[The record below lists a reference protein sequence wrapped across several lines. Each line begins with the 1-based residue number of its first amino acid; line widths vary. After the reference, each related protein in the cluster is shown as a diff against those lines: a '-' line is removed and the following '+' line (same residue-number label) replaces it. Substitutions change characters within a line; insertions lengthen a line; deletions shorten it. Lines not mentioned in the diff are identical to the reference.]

1 MHQVSWA
8 GPHTVAIA
16 MHQDLAVRL
25 FDLDT
30 QDNALLP
37 LDPPS
42 SSGVREGVMCLSWSE
57 AHQQLAVGTSG
68 GSLQVFKRRAAGL
81 ETATVHR
88 QSEDE
93 EGQDEGGSSS
103 SHWQSQYTVK
113 VSIPL

>member
-1 MHQVSWA
+1 
-8 GPHTVAIA
+8 

-42 SSGVREGVMCLSWSE
+42 NSGAREGVACLSWSE

-88 QSEDE
+88 QGEEEED
-93 EGQDEGGSSS
+93 GQEDGGSSS
-103 SHWQSQYTVK
+103 SHWQPQYSVK
-113 VSIPL
+113 VSTPLRGRLRLLLV